1 MDAVSVSCPSC
12 GGELTADQRFCAACG
27 RPVRRAVTVTARPA
41 AEREPAPA
49 SPTASPRDA
58 LRSIDLG
65 ALRRGG
71 LAGLSRHRWLLAGAG
86 LVVVLIVLLVVGL
99 VVYRATGPGPKDAV
113 TAYFACLAKRD
124 ARCALAQLKPQEG
137 TFTWEPPDARLMTGS
152 VLRSSDYAPP
162 SRVRVG
168 EPEGDGD
175 TRSVR
180 VTYDL
185 LGKRRSEVLSLSK
198 ASDSGLREHWLI
210 DEWRENGATGLLAIV
225 QPKAPYYTVNG
236 QRLVSSRQP
245 KDSALDQ
252 TPAFKYSVFPG
263 RYRVGIPDNPL
274 LVGTSKV
281 AVLPMAAAEADVRLG
296 MTVKDS
302 AKAEVRRQVK
312 AHLEQCVTVDSLN
325 PPNCPFSSLGGA
337 GKNEHDFKWKLTE
350 YPKFDVGISGES
362 GEVEVST
369 PIGDEGRAELTYAA
383 TDFFTGKPIKGTD
396 WSPVAPKGK
405 VVLRGDKIV
414 YQPD

>member
-1 MDAVSVSCPSC
+1 MTCPSC

-27 RPVRRAVTVTARPA
+27 RPVRRAVTTTARPPA
-41 AEREPAPA
+41 AEERART

-58 LRSIDLG
+58 LRSIDLA

-71 LAGLSRHRWLLAGAG
+71 LRGLFRHKVLFAGAA
-86 LVVVLIVLLVVGL
+86 LVVVLVVLLVVGL

-113 TAYFACLAKRD
+113 SAYFACLSKRD
-124 ARCALAQLKPQEG
+124 ARCALSHLRPQAG

-152 VLRSSDYAPP
+152 VLRAKEYTPP
-162 SRVRVG
+162 SHVRVG
-168 EPEGDGD
+168 EPSGDGD
-175 TRSVR
+175 ALSVR

-185 LGKRRSEVLSLSK
+185 LGRQRSDVLAVSK
-198 ASDSGLREHWLI
+198 APDSGLRDRWLI
-210 DEWRENGATGLLAIV
+210 DEWQENGATGLLAIV
-225 QPKAPYYTVNG
+225 NPKAPYYLVNG

-263 RYRVGIPDNPL
+263 RYLVTLPDNPL
-274 LVGTSKV
+274 LATSGKV
-281 AVLPMAAAEADVRLG
+281 AAVPMSAAEADVRLDL
-296 MTVKDS
+296 TVKES

-312 AHLEQCVTVDSLN
+312 AHLEQCVQVDSLN

-337 GKNEHDFKWKLTE
+337 GKNEHDFRWKLTE
-350 YPKFDVGISGES
+350 YPRFDVGISGES
-362 GEVEVST
+362 GAVEVST

-396 WSPVAPKGK
+396 WSPVAPKGT
-405 VVLRGDKIV
+405 VVLRDHKVV
-414 YQPD
+414 YQPS

>member
-1 MDAVSVSCPSC
+1 M
-12 GGELTADQRFCAACG
+12 
-27 RPVRRAVTVTARPA
+27 TARPT

-49 SPTASPRDA
+49 TPTASPRDA

-65 ALRRGG
+65 VLRRGG
-71 LAGLSRHRWLLAGAG
+71 LFRNKRLLAGAG
-86 LVVVLIVLLVVGL
+86 LVVVVLVLLVVGL
-99 VVYRATGPGPKDAV
+99 VVYRATGPGPQDAV
-113 TAYFACLAKRD
+113 TEYFACLAKRD

-152 VLRSSDYAPP
+152 VLRSKDYTPP

-168 EPEGDGD
+168 EPAGDGD

-185 LGKRRSEVLSLSK
+185 LGRQRSEVLAVSK
-198 ASDSGLREHWLI
+198 APGSGLRGHWLI

-225 QPKAPYYTVNG
+225 RPKAQAYQVNG

-245 KDSALDQ
+245 KDSASDQ
-252 TPAFKYSVFPG
+252 SPAFKYSVFPG
-263 RYRVGIPDNPL
+263 RYQVSIPDNPL
-274 LVGTSKV
+274 LESASKV

-296 MTVKDS
+296 MTVKES
-302 AKAEVRRQVK
+302 AKTEVRRQVK
-312 AHLEQCVTVDSLN
+312 AHLEQCVTVNSLN

-337 GKNEHDFKWKLTE
+337 GKNEHDFNWRLTR

-362 GEVEVST
+362 GDVEVST
-369 PIGDEGRAELTYAA
+369 PIGDEGRADLTYAA

-405 VVLRGDKIV
+405 VVLRAGRVV
-414 YQPD
+414 YQPS